1 MFTDNGQIISHQLQK
16 QIFEAESNY
25 KIRKND
31 FLSIQVFTNKG
42 EMILDPTNE
51 LQGNNLRQGNDLRTP
66 NYLVQDDG
74 TVKLPILGFVQLEGL
89 TLNEAGNFLDLEYSK
104 FYKDAFVIAKYT
116 NKRVTVLGALGG
128 YVIPLVNEN
137 TSLLEVLALAGGLN
151 KDSKAYNIRLVR
163 GELNDPEVYLVDLST
178 VQGMKLSML
187 PILPGDIIYVEPV
200 RRVVTESLKDIT
212 PVLAIIT
219 STLTLIIL
227 ILDRR

>member
-1 MFTDNGQIISHQLQK
+1 MFADDGQIISYQLQK

-31 FLSIQVFTNKG
+31 FLSIEVFTNKG

-51 LQGNNLRQGNDLRTP
+51 LQGNFRQGNGQRIP

-137 TSLLEVLALAGGLN
+137 TSLLEVLALAGGLT
-151 KDSKAYNIRLVR
+151 KDSKAHNIRLVR
-163 GELNDPEVYLVDLST
+163 GELNDPEVYLIDFST
-178 VQGMKLSML
+178 VEGMKQSLV
-187 PILPGDIIYVEPV
+187 PVQPGDVIYVEPV
-200 RRVVTESLKDIT
+200 RRVVSESLKDIT
-212 PVLAIIT
+212 PVLAILT